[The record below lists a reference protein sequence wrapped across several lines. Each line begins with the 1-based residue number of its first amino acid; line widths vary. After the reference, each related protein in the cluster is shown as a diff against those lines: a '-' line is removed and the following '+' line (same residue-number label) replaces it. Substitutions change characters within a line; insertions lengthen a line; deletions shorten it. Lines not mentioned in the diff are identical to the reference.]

1 MSAFGQFMAMTALVS
16 ALAVAASWMAAGV
29 SAEIVQSGSLVTHI
43 YPEIVTKTLI
53 PNGFEPAMIYPE
65 GHGQSG
71 HTGKNSA
78 ALKTVDYVGMLGRQF
93 AAEAE
98 RRKYDLTDME
108 VQALV
113 NEVSFHSRSVGA
125 MPLFVHRL
133 DEQDLD
139 LMADYGEDVLSE
151 AADETMQEIGWLD
164 NLENRISS
172 LFRYE
177 LSFGGAERR
186 KYSNREFEWED
197 RKETLRQQETTVVR
211 TPAEGR
217 GRDDAHYGMSLVNID
232 ASNESVVGA
241 PSAYVRWEKLPA
253 IDKVK
258 FKVQPLEEVSLSL
271 RDTINER
278 WYWQTKALLDGG
290 LDPEMRFNLTRRDEA
305 RKNRLTFFAEF
316 GKHAHV
322 GIMFG
327 VLL

>member
-1 MSAFGQFMAMTALVS
+1 MPVSRSAGRAGAASVLAIVAACVTTLVS
-16 ALAVAASWMAAGV
+16 AETTRFGF
-29 SAEIVQSGSLVTHI
+29 LVTEI
-43 YPEIVTKTLI
+43 YPEIAARGLI
-53 PNGFEPAMIYPE
+53 FDGREQLPLDLKPHEQDEGSRNG
-65 GHGQSG
+65 GR
-71 HTGKNSA
+71 
-78 ALKTVDYVGMLGRQF
+78 ALKTADYAEILSRQF
-93 AAEAE
+93 VTELD
-98 RRKYDLTDME
+98 RRKYDLSDME
-108 VQALV
+108 VQGLV
-113 NEVSFHSRSVGA
+113 SLIDPWPHPIAG
-125 MPLFVHRL
+125 MPLFVHHMNRR
-133 DEQDLD
+133 DRDI
-139 LMADYGEDVLSE
+139 MADYGEDVVRE
-151 AADETMQEIGWLD
+151 AADESIQEIGWLND
-164 NLENRISS
+164 LEDRLKS
-172 LFRYE
+172 FFKYE
-177 LSFGGAERR
+177 LFVDGAGERE
-186 KYSNREFEWED
+186 YSNREFEWED

-217 GRDDAHYGMSLVNID
+217 GRYDAHYGMSLVNID